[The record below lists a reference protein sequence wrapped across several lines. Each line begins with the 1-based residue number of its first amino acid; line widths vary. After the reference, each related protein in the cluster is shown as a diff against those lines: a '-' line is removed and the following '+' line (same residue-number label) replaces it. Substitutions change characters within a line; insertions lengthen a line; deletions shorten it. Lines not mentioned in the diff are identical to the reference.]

1 MWFPYVLLMQE
12 GSALAYILDQL
23 LPQCQRAGDKDCP
36 GLAQVLLASIA
47 ASNHSPDAQ
56 MLLIG
61 EIKGALGRALSMP
74 ESSEKH
80 SRIQALTSKTY
91 KCSSCET
98 TKQNGISSKLS
109 PSTCY
114 LLFVFIHLLVCLF
127 VGCYCP
133 FRVFF
138 YFCH

>member
-1 MWFPYVLLMQE
+1 MYSNLIPDFLATFPMQE

-61 EIKGALGRALSMP
+61 EIKGALSRALSMP

-80 SRIQALTSKTY
+80 SRIQALTSKT
-91 KCSSCET
+91 
-98 TKQNGISSKLS
+98 SK
-109 PSTCY
+109 
-114 LLFVFIHLLVCLF
+114 
-127 VGCYCP
+127 
-133 FRVFF
+133 
-138 YFCH
+138 